1 MACDMLWSTAES
13 QLQYPIRGMVMSA
26 SKGRWPNHCGLCGRR
41 GLAEVVARS
50 SSPIPHQRLLFH
62 LIGLAMGPQLVGTF
76 KLQCISFQNFAAWW
90 GYLLYTIAWRLR
102 TSRDGSMQPFMAR
115 KFWQQTTLY
124 SSFLTI
130 HNCFV
135 KRSYIMLHPKS
146 QVFRVRVFQT
156 CWEAWM
162 CFFCLHVLFGASM
175 QPEGGQDGLKNQQAP
190 QHPLMFPSG
199 LAPVTSTFWQYNTQA
214 PGRFHGR
221 TIWLPRLFSKIDITQ
236 CYALFCLDTSGCWSK
251 ILCCFNQLTRWGY
264 AHICSSL
271 PCCLKWW
278 SMMVHAYNIPLSYI
292 MIITYY
298 NL

>member
-76 KLQCISFQNFAAWW
+76 KLQCISFQNFAASW

-135 KRSYIMLHPKS
+135 KRSYIRRVKFSGSEYSKHAGKLECVFFVCMSCLERVCNRRGGAGQPKKS
-146 QVFRVRVFQT
+146 AGSTTSPDVPFRP
-156 CWEAWM
+156 C
-162 CFFCLHVLFGASM
+162 AS
-175 QPEGGQDGLKNQQAP
+175 D
-190 QHPLMFPSG
+190 QHF
-199 LAPVTSTFWQYNTQA
+199 LAV
-214 PGRFHGR
+214 
-221 TIWLPRLFSKIDITQ
+221 
-236 CYALFCLDTSGCWSK
+236 
-251 ILCCFNQLTRWGY
+251 
-264 AHICSSL
+264 
-271 PCCLKWW
+271 
-278 SMMVHAYNIPLSYI
+278 
-292 MIITYY
+292 
-298 NL
+298 